1 MKRYEAINT
10 VSSLLNVSIDDCWLT
25 GSQSYGHSLYDED
38 DMDPTHDVDVLV
50 CIRDEASLLKK
61 LDELAAIPEYKLENS
76 AEFYDNDINVKMMYE
91 GYVLNIIALGESAFN
106 AWVYTTMVMNFKWY
120 AGLNTIDKKGRVVVF
135 KAIRDAYTAGRQA
148 RQNDV
153 TGAPPPF

>member
-10 VSSLLNVSIDDCWLT
+10 VSSLLNVSIDDCGLT
-25 GSQSYGHSLYDED
+25 GSQRYGHSLYDED

-61 LDELAAIPEYKLENS
+61 LDELATVPEYKLENS
-76 AEFYDNDINVKMMYE
+76 AEFYDNDINVKMMYK
-91 GYVLNIIALGESAFN
+91 GYVLNIIALGEAAFN
-106 AWVYTTMVMNFKWY
+106 AWVYTTMVMDFKWY

-135 KAIRDAYTAGRQA
+135 KAIRDAYITGRQCVA
-148 RQNDV
+148 TETTLR
-153 TGAPPPF
+153 